1 MLRNLSNIKRV
12 FIHEWQNMLSDRG
25 AALIMI
31 GAVFLY
37 SVFYLAPFHK
47 HIAREIPIG
56 IINQDN
62 SVLSRNVIRALDA
75 NEMMKV
81 SEYPD
86 NLEHAKTAFYQNKI
100 HAFVV
105 IPKNFAHDIRR
116 GKVTVVAVYLDSA
129 YLIVYKQLT
138 SGINEVFS
146 NISAK
151 IEIKSLMKQGVKKR
165 QASMVKNPIDF
176 IQIPLFNPVGSY
188 QNYIYPLVLILVLQ
202 QTMLI
207 GIGILSGTRE
217 ERKIKENEKASV
229 LVLGRGLAYTSL
241 YLIYALIFLLFF
253 PLIAVYH
260 TSHNILNLLLFLVPF
275 LLSIAFLGQ
284 MLPAICKTRES
295 CFFILIPSSVP
306 FIFLSG
312 FVWPLE
318 AMPTAVNL
326 FAKLIP
332 STSAMHGLV
341 RLNQMSAGFD
351 MTFDD
356 CLILWILCLFYYFL
370 ALQITKN
377 NQQKDNQ

>member
-1 MLRNLSNIKRV
+1 
-12 FIHEWQNMLSDRG
+12 MLSDRG

-56 IINQDN
+56 IVNQDN

-86 NLEHAKTAFYQNKI
+86 NLEHAKTTFYQNKI

-332 STSAMHGLV
+332 STSAMHRLL
-341 RLNQMSAGFD
+341 RLNQMKANLA
-351 MTFDD
+351 MTLGD
-356 CLILWILCLFYYFL
+356 CLILWILCLFYYCL

-377 NQQKDNQ
+377 NQQRNNQ